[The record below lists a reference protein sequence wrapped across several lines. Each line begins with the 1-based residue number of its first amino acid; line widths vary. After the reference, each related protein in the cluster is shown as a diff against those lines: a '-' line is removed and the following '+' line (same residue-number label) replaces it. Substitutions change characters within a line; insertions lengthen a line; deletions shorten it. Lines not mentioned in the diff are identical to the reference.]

1 MRLPE
6 ISKTI
11 QVPDN
16 VDVSLEGKKVYV
28 KGANGSLTRDFS
40 FVTIAIEGEG
50 KKVNVKG
57 AKGSL
62 TRDFSFVPIA
72 IEGEGKNIRVWAK
85 WPRKKEAALV
95 GTIYSHIQNMITGV
109 TKGYSYKL
117 KIVFSHF
124 PISVKV
130 QDKSILIENFTGER
144 RARRVKIIGDVK
156 VKIEPDDIIVEGVN
170 LEDVSQTAA
179 NIEQATRVRRKDPR
193 VFLDGIYVYERNEGV
208 A

>member
-16 VDVSLEGKKVYV
+16 VDLSLEGKKV
-28 KGANGSLTRDFS
+28 K
-40 FVTIAIEGEG
+40 
-50 KKVNVKG
+50 VKG

-62 TRDFSFVPIA
+62 TRDFSFAPIA
-72 IEGEGKNIRVWAK
+72 IDSEGKNIRVWAK

-95 GTIYSHIQNMITGV
+95 GTITSHIQNMITGV

-124 PISVKV
+124 PISVKI
-130 QDKSILIENFTGER
+130 QDKSVLIENFTGER
-144 RARRVKIIGDVK
+144 KARRVKIIGDVK

-193 VFLDGIYVYERNEGV
+193 VFLDGLYVYERNEGV

>member
-11 QVPDN
+11 QVPD
-16 VDVSLEGKKVYV
+16 DVEFNLDGK
-28 KGANGSLTRDFS
+28 TIS
-40 FVTIAIEGEG
+40 F
-50 KKVNVKG
+50 KG

-62 TRDFSFVPIA
+62 KRDFSYAPIA
-72 IEGEGKNIRVWAK
+72 IDGDGKNIRIWAK

-95 GTIYSHIQNMITGV
+95 GTIYSHINNMITGV

-130 QDKSILIENFTGER
+130 QDKAVLIENFTGER
-144 RARRVKIIGDVK
+144 RPRRVKTLGDVK
-156 VKIEPDDIIVEGVN
+156 VKIEPEDIIVEGID

>member
-6 ISKTI
+6 ISKTV

-16 VDVSLEGKKVYV
+16 VNVSL
-28 KGANGSLTRDFS
+28 D
-40 FVTIAIEGEG
+40 G

-62 TRDFSFVPIA
+62 MRDFSFATIT
-72 IEGEGKNIRVWAK
+72 IEGEGKNIRIWAK

-95 GTIYSHIQNMITGV
+95 GTIASHIQNMITGV
-109 TKGYSYKL
+109 TKGYTYKL

-124 PISVKV
+124 PISVKL
-130 QDKSILIENFTGER
+130 QGKSILIENFTGER
-144 RARRVKIIGDVK
+144 RARSIDIIGDVK
-156 VKIEPDDIIVEGVN
+156 VKIETDDIVVEGIN

-179 NIEQATRVRRKDPR
+179 NIEQATRVRNKDPR
-193 VFLDGIYVYERNEGV
+193 VFLDGIYVYERNEGI

>member
-16 VDVSLEGKKVYV
+16 VNVSL
-28 KGANGSLTRDFS
+28 D
-40 FVTIAIEGEG
+40 G

-57 AKGSL
+57 TKGSL
-62 TRDFSFVPIA
+62 TRDFSFATIV
-72 IEGEGKNIRVWAK
+72 IEGEGKNIRIWAK

-95 GTIYSHIQNMITGV
+95 GTIASHIQNMITGV
-109 TKGYSYKL
+109 TKGYTYKL

-124 PISVKV
+124 PISVKL
-130 QDKSILIENFTGER
+130 QGKSILIENFTGER
-144 RARRVKIIGDVK
+144 RARSIEIIGDVK
-156 VKIEPDDIIVEGVN
+156 VKIEPDDIIVEGIN
-170 LEDVSQTAA
+170 LEHVSQTAA
-179 NIEQATRVRRKDPR
+179 NIEQATRVRNKDPR

>member
-16 VDVSLEGKKVYV
+16 VDVSL
-28 KGANGSLTRDFS
+28 D
-40 FVTIAIEGEG
+40 G

-62 TRDFSFVPIA
+62 MRDFTFAPIA
-72 IEGEGKNIRVWAK
+72 IEGEGKNIRIWAK

-95 GTIYSHIQNMITGV
+95 GTITSHIQNMITGV
-109 TKGYSYKL
+109 TKGYQYKL

-124 PISVKV
+124 PISVKIQGRNIV
-130 QDKSILIENFTGER
+130 IENFTGER
-144 RARRVKIIGDVK
+144 RGRSIELIGDVK
-156 VKIEPDDIIVEGVN
+156 VKIEPDDIIVEGIN
-170 LEDVSQTAA
+170 LEHVSQTAA
-179 NIEQATRVRRKDPR
+179 NIEQATRVRNKDPR